1 MNFVPSDG
9 SAIRRP
15 AIGWSSISSRY
26 VYFPP
31 LFRLFPLPP
40 TLHSGSSIP
49 RSVADAPFPH
59 QFGRGPRTCSGK
71 AITMMEMSKLVP
83 ELVLRY
89 NIGLA
94 DARHDWTVCNDW
106 FVRQYDFLCTVRARK

>member
-1 MNFVPSDG
+1 MSSVPSG
-9 SAIRRP
+9 GWETRHLG
-15 AIGWSSISSRY
+15 IGWSSISSRY
-26 VYFPP
+26 V
-31 LFRLFPLPP
+31 FPLLIFPAP
-40 TLHSGSSIP
+40 HSPAHP
-49 RSVADAPFPH
+49 RMSTRAPASLTPSP

-89 NIGLA
+89 EIGLA